1 MEKNSNF
8 KNIASEQIVEDEID
22 LMAILYFL
30 LRNKVLIGFTTLITF
45 VLSFFYSLNL
55 KKVWE
60 GQFQI
65 VLNSEQE
72 SKFNS
77 IGPSLLSDLIG
88 SNKSSNIKTEVGI
101 LKSPSVL
108 MPIYELVNETSGIDI
123 ENKVPFSKWQSNLDV
138 ELQKGTTILNIAY
151 RDTSKEIIL
160 PALEKMSLIYQ
171 EYAKK
176 NKKRGEALTEKYLIN
191 QINLFKEKSAKSIKE
206 AQDFAIDQDMI
217 YVQNKFYSGNDING
231 NMNKQYS
238 QDPNMSVKKN
248 SGFEQQYLGTILNIE
263 TIRVSSANKIRIIN
277 SQIKKINELSPTDYE
292 SLQYFGS
299 STPALNET
307 GLPERLNEIEGELV
321 ALRTKYFENEP
332 EIIRLLEEK
341 KLTIDLLKSRAIK
354 YLKIAKLEAEATMEA
369 AMRPKE
375 VLLKYREFTR
385 EAARDEKTL
394 FALEDDLRA
403 LRLQKAKLS
412 DPWQLITQ
420 PTLLK
425 NPVAPSKR
433 NISFLA
439 LVMGF
444 FLGTVVATYKEKK
457 SDKIYSIQL
466 FEKLL
471 STSLLGRISRYDQ
484 MIDSDQ
490 INFLKEF
497 LETQNKKTISFITL
511 EDVNNSY
518 LQNLRDFLMK
528 EIKIDMKINV
538 ISSQIPLENSKNSD
552 FTILFTSLD
561 HASNSKIKTLK
572 NRFTLLNID
581 LKGFILLFE

>member
-263 TIRVSSANKIRIIN
+263 TIRVSSANKIRIKIL
-277 SQIKKINELSPTDYE
+277 QIKKINELSPTDYE